1 MENYIRCYDNVVPDN
16 FCDDMI
22 KQFELSAEHHER
34 HHQGEMS
41 FSQLHLLAHD
51 EWKTEV
57 AYLIDVFKESI
68 KRYREDCNIGYKSN
82 IWPQKY
88 SFEGMRLKR
97 YLADGRDQFG
107 NHVDVSDYNSAR
119 RFLVF
124 FLYLDDNEGGAT
136 SFPDMGIKSE
146 CKKGSILMFPP
157 LWPWLHDGEKPI
169 DKSKYILGSYLHY
182 V

>member
-1 MENYIRCYDNVVPDN
+1 MENYIRCYDNVVSDE
-16 FCDDMI
+16 FCDNMI
-22 KQFELSAEHHER
+22 HQFESLPEQYEKHS
-34 HHQGEMS
+34 QGEMS
-41 FSQLHLLAHD
+41 FTQIHLLAHE

-57 AYLIDVFKESI
+57 AYLVDVFKESI
-68 KRYREDCNIGYKSN
+68 KKYREECNIGYKSN

-97 YLADGRDQFG
+97 YLADGVDQFG
-107 NHVDVSDYNSAR
+107 NHVDVADYNSAR

-124 FLYLDDNEGGAT
+124 FLYLDNNKGGST
-136 SFPDMGIKSE
+136 TFPDYGIKSE
-146 CKKGSILMFPP
+146 CKKVSLLMFPP
-157 LWPWLHDGEKPI
+157 LWPWLHAGEKPI